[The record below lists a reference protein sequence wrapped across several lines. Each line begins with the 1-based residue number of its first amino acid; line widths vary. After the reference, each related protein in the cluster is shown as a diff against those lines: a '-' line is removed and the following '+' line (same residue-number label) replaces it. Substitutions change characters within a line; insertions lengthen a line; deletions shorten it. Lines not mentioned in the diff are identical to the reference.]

1 MINPSDLSV
10 FIAAPCYGH
19 YGMSDKTAVSLF
31 RLGQR
36 LAGFGIKTGI
46 ATLSF
51 PDVVETRNAY
61 ISMWYYNYPM
71 YNRLLCVD
79 NDMDFSPDMVQDM
92 LVFDKPLV
100 GCFYRRKCDKV
111 DFVGLVLEG
120 EHHAVSGFLPVQSIG
135 MGVTLITR
143 DCITQ
148 MIEAYPELVHDVPED
163 APPLEMFSGQ
173 QLKKVFRCFDKFPM
187 GYAQMAEDYS
197 FCKRWRDIGG
207 EIWANI
213 AHPVGHVGP
222 KLFTGSLLE
231 EIRKEPVKLPFPA
244 TSS

>member
-1 MINPSDLSV
+1 MIKPSDVSV
-10 FIAAPCYGH
+10 FVAAPSYG
-19 YGMSDKTAVSLF
+19 YSMSGNTAVSLF

-36 LAGFGIKTGI
+36 FGMHGIQSGI
-46 ATLSF
+46 ATLSY

-61 ISMWYYNYPM
+61 ISIWYFNYPM
-71 YNRLLCVD
+71 YTHLLCID
-79 NDMDFSPDMVQDM
+79 SDMDFTPDLIQDM

-120 EHHAVSGFLPVQSIG
+120 EHQSVNGFLPVQSVG
-135 MGVTLITR
+135 MGITLISR
-143 DCITQ
+143 DCITR
-148 MIEAYPELVHDVPED
+148 MIEAYPELLHDVPED
-163 APPLEMFSGQ
+163 GPPLEMFSGQ

-187 GYAQMAEDYS
+187 GYANLAEDYS

-213 AHPVGHVGP
+213 AHPIGHVGV
-222 KLFTGSLLE
+222 KLFSGSLREEVERDKISLE
-231 EIRKEPVKLPFPA
+231 AAE
-244 TSS
+244 